1 MTIKDRIN
9 EDLKTAMKAS
19 DELRR
24 ETLRSLRAGMIEAER
39 KGTLHELSDDE
50 VLGILNAAVKRRRET
65 IDQLAQANR
74 PEMVEREKQEMAII
88 MEYLPAQM
96 DEAAVAA
103 VIDGIIAATGA
114 AGAKDFGKVM
124 GAAVKEL
131 KGKTDGSVIQRIVK
145 ERLGS

>member
-1 MTIKDRIN
+1 MSINTRIN
-9 EDLKTAMKAS
+9 DDLKAAMKAS

-24 ETLRSLRAGMIEAER
+24 ETLRSLRAGIIEAER
-39 KGTLHELSDDE
+39 KGTLHELTDDD
-50 VLGILNAAVKRRRET
+50 VIGILNAAVKRRKET

-74 PEMVEREKQEMAII
+74 PEMVAREKAEMAII
-88 MEYLPAQM
+88 MEYLPAQL
-96 DEAAVAA
+96 DEAAVAE
-103 VIDGIIAATGA
+103 VIARIIADTGA

-131 KGKTDGSVIQRIVK
+131 KGKTDGALIQRIVK